1 MARYAGLVGFG
12 ESVQTSPG
20 VWEDAIVERSYFG
33 DVIRNARGLGESDA
47 TTGVN
52 RDIIVQNTITILADP
67 YAYEH
72 FHAMRYIRWA
82 GALWTVTTVEV
93 QYPRL
98 LLRLGSLYNGPT
110 PEEA

>member
-1 MARYAGLVGFG
+1 MARYFGLVGFG
-12 ESVQTSPG
+12 ESMETSPG
-20 VWEDAIVERSYFG
+20 VWEDVITEKEYFG

-67 YAYEH
+67 YAHEH

-110 PEEA
+110 PSEA

>member
-1 MARYAGLVGFG
+1 MARYAGQVGFG
-12 ESVQTSPG
+12 EAMETSPG
-20 VWEDAIVERSYFG
+20 VWEDKIVERPYFG
-33 DVIRNARGLGESDA
+33 DVIRNARGLGQSDA

-52 RDIIVQNTITILADP
+52 QDLRIENTITILADP
-67 YAYEH
+67 YAQEH

-82 GALWTVTTVEV
+82 GALWTVDTVEV

-110 PEEA
+110 AEGE